1 MIEYIVDNKDW
12 IFSGIGI
19 LLITTAVAIL
29 KKCYDRLSKGKKIP
43 NGNSTVTNGTIVASS
58 EIDPTQAMLKRT
70 ILKAHNDAENGIQG
84 IEESYIKTENYWRA
98 EKQLKEKN
106 ILILTGYPMMGKTV
120 TAFAL
125 LNEFHNQFSIYS
137 LEGVDELLVYLENHD
152 DEKELFFIDDL
163 LGQRVND
170 YPPAKVK
177 CLRKLID
184 IVIKSNGKKK
194 LILAVRDTIL
204 KDFFQQNPYIE
215 KILALH
221 SVPIIDVNYHSSEI
235 RIEYIKESLEKTGIG
250 LDEDKAKFLCEKE
263 SLNILTESICFT
275 PFVVNW
281 LLKPQKEITLEEYK
295 KQFYSCMTEADFIWE
310 EELDALN
317 RYSLLYLYTIY
328 SLTDKMVKK
337 KIVDKCFRK
346 LVEGKID
353 YTFNI
358 YEIVASMKGILV
370 NIQGQKNDESI
381 GLIHPTL
388 SEYIDKH
395 IPDNLALEMAGH
407 ACYLDQFERLEKYA
421 ENLIQ
426 QKLKCPKEFFALS
439 LVAEE
444 ENTFNALF
452 QETKTIKYAKYLLKY
467 DIRDKN
473 LEYEILNV
481 AVDLFKQN
489 NIYLKRYE
497 NVVVPFFLFD
507 FYDMGIF
514 LNNTNFFLTLL
525 GISSS
530 ENISRL
536 LEKRGYYKKG
546 VIDYR
551 ELVKQ
556 DPDIADIVRR
566 GLEEEAESAV
576 IQEAEELLDSYCL
589 ESFDCKGDIH
599 EIIEQIASDILSSAV
614 ASQAFETAAKTSRII
629 HCDCDGD
636 EIVARVL
643 EEQPLYDMI
652 LEKVEQ

>member
-250 LDEDKAKFLCEKE
+250 LDEDKAKFL
-263 SLNILTESICFT
+263 
-275 PFVVNW
+275 
-281 LLKPQKEITLEEYK
+281 
-295 KQFYSCMTEADFIWE
+295 
-310 EELDALN
+310 
-317 RYSLLYLYTIY
+317 
-328 SLTDKMVKK
+328 
-337 KIVDKCFRK
+337 
-346 LVEGKID
+346 
-353 YTFNI
+353 
-358 YEIVASMKGILV
+358 
-370 NIQGQKNDESI
+370 
-381 GLIHPTL
+381 
-388 SEYIDKH
+388 
-395 IPDNLALEMAGH
+395 
-407 ACYLDQFERLEKYA
+407 
-421 ENLIQ
+421 
-426 QKLKCPKEFFALS
+426 
-439 LVAEE
+439 
-444 ENTFNALF
+444 
-452 QETKTIKYAKYLLKY
+452 
-467 DIRDKN
+467 
-473 LEYEILNV
+473 
-481 AVDLFKQN
+481 
-489 NIYLKRYE
+489 
-497 NVVVPFFLFD
+497 
-507 FYDMGIF
+507 
-514 LNNTNFFLTLL
+514 
-525 GISSS
+525 
-530 ENISRL
+530 
-536 LEKRGYYKKG
+536 
-546 VIDYR
+546 
-551 ELVKQ
+551 
-556 DPDIADIVRR
+556 
-566 GLEEEAESAV
+566 
-576 IQEAEELLDSYCL
+576 
-589 ESFDCKGDIH
+589 
-599 EIIEQIASDILSSAV
+599 
-614 ASQAFETAAKTSRII
+614 
-629 HCDCDGD
+629 
-636 EIVARVL
+636 
-643 EEQPLYDMI
+643 
-652 LEKVEQ
+652 